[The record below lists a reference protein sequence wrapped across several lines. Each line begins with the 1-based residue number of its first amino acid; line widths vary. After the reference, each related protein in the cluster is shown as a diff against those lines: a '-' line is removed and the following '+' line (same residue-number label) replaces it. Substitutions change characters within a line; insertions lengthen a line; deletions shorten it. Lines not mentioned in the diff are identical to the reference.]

1 VIGLARPVSEIGGQ
15 PLPGLASFC
24 LMMYQRYILC
34 VYKAMLKYIFYIHLH
49 PYICYMETPKPN
61 KHLQLNIKASKEE
74 KELAEKVA
82 TARGLSISGLVRL
95 LILDEA
101 RRLGIS

>member
-1 VIGLARPVSEIGGQ
+1 
-15 PLPGLASFC
+15 
-24 LMMYQRYILC
+24 
-34 VYKAMLKYIFYIHLH
+34 
-49 PYICYMETPKPN
+49 METPKPN